1 VFPADLLE
9 LPWRP
14 FPAPIDDT
22 LTRRLV
28 AQQQDFR
35 RVGRW
40 SDWVAMVLRES
51 EGCQPT
57 RDELA
62 GLLYISRA
70 TLARR
75 LAAEGTSYRRLGIR
89 IRHQRACELLACST
103 DPVSHIAYRLG
114 YTEVA
119 NFSHAFRAV
128 AGVCPGSYRA
138 EHSALE

>member
-1 VFPADLLE
+1 MFPADLLE

-14 FPAPIDDT
+14 SPAPIDDT

-62 GLLYISRA
+62 GLLNISRA

-75 LAAEGTSYRRLGIR
+75 LAAE
-89 IRHQRACELLACST
+89 
-103 DPVSHIAYRLG
+103 
-114 YTEVA
+114 
-119 NFSHAFRAV
+119 
-128 AGVCPGSYRA
+128 
-138 EHSALE
+138 HSALE